1 MRPSRG
7 RNAKWR
13 AARPLVAG
21 RSVATWLGDTRGA
34 GSVTVVGIAAAIA
47 LAAVLVIAV
56 GGALVVR
63 QRVAGAADAAALA
76 AADTASGRLPGVPCV
91 AAAEVAAANGA
102 ELDGCLVEG
111 LVVTVRAAAVVGA
124 LPVTATATAGPP
136 SEE

>member
-1 MRPSRG
+1 MTPPRRRTARWLG
-7 RNAKWR
+7 
-13 AARPLVAG
+13 ARPALA
-21 RSVATWLGDTRGA
+21 RQPVATRLSDTRGA

-47 LAAVLVIAV
+47 LAAMLVIAV
-56 GGALVVR
+56 GGALVLR

-111 LVVTVRAAAVVGA
+111 LVVTVQAGAVFGA